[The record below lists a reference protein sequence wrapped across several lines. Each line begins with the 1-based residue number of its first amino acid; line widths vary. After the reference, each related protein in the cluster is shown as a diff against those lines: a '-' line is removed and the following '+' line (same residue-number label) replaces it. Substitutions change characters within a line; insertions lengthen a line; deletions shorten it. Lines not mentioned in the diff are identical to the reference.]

1 MKAEGGKKIGLWNIV
16 GLGLGGAIGTGI
28 FILLGFGIANAG
40 RAILPVVIVG
50 CFFML
55 LAYWYNL
62 AMPSM
67 FVIEGGD
74 YSMKAMLCSPT
85 MSGFGAFL
93 TIVNAFVLSG
103 YAIAMVDYAAI
114 VWPALDGFRSIAAL
128 VITTIF
134 FASSI
139 KGSRFITILENIVT
153 LVLIAA
159 LVLFIG
165 FGIGQVDPSAFFE
178 NTSGNPF
185 FLGGIGGFVS
195 ALAIMGWACQGT
207 TMAPVS
213 MAAVTKNPKR
223 NIPLGIV
230 IITLCLAVIYGL
242 MAYVAGGVLPYDQ
255 IAGQNIS
262 VTAKAIFPHGIY
274 MFFVLGGGI
283 GAIAYSYIGGLGMF
297 RYPLIQ
303 IAEDGWLPEFFKKQ
317 TKSGYPYMTY
327 LMFYLISVF
336 PIVTGMSLDAVV
348 SLVMIPAMI
357 MNIYMNLACFNLPSK
372 FKAQWENRSLRMP
385 VWFWKVCCVL
395 GAFCAGV
402 VTYNL
407 FKGLNGRDMIICVII
422 CVVLFALSVLRLK
435 QGAVSR
441 EGLEK
446 SKERI
451 IEEAIN
457 ADVEEENPKKREVLV
472 NEI

>member
-1 MKAEGGKKIGLWNIV
+1 M
-16 GLGLGGAIGTGI
+16 
-28 FILLGFGIANAG
+28 
-40 RAILPVVIVG
+40 
-50 CFFML
+50 
-55 LAYWYNL
+55 
-62 AMPSM
+62 
-67 FVIEGGD
+67 
-74 YSMKAMLCSPT
+74 
-85 MSGFGAFL
+85 
-93 TIVNAFVLSG
+93 TIVNAFALSG

-327 LMFYLISVF
+327 LMFYLI
-336 PIVTGMSLDAVV
+336 
-348 SLVMIPAMI
+348 MI
-357 MNIYMNLACFNLPSK
+357 MTLLIIFKNNLIKLL
-372 FKAQWENRSLRMP
+372 Q
-385 VWFWKVCCVL
+385 
-395 GAFCAGV
+395 
-402 VTYNL
+402 
-407 FKGLNGRDMIICVII
+407 
-422 CVVLFALSVLRLK
+422 
-435 QGAVSR
+435 
-441 EGLEK
+441 
-446 SKERI
+446 
-451 IEEAIN
+451 
-457 ADVEEENPKKREVLV
+457 V
-472 NEI
+472 NQNHQILA